1 MTLHPTHTDT
11 QPETGY
17 DPKRSRVSE
26 GTMADFQRATISGD
40 LNEVPGL
47 GPAAIKK
54 LQDASD
60 DDDKVTNTFQLV
72 GKFLMLKGPDEDG
85 HKVESNEHMQKF
97 WHWLA
102 EKGISSHRSAIV
114 LAIAEKMNT
123 MMPGIY
129 DPSDYDDDEE

>member
-1 MTLHPTHTDT
+1 MKDDRTSPFRDAHVDRTTA
-11 QPETGY
+11 
-17 DPKRSRVSE
+17 R
-26 GTMADFQRATISGD
+26 
-40 LNEVPGL
+40 EVPDT
-47 GPAAIKK
+47 PQTRAPSYK
-54 LQDASD
+54 LAFD
-60 DDDKVTNTFQLV
+60 DF
-72 GKFLMLKGPDEDG
+72 KFLMLKGPDEDG

>member
-1 MTLHPTHTDT
+1 
-11 QPETGY
+11 
-17 DPKRSRVSE
+17 
-26 GTMADFQRATISGD
+26 MADFQRATISGD
-40 LNEVPGL
+40 LIEVPGL

-54 LQDASD
+54 MSSSSD
-60 DDDKVTNTFQLV
+60 DDEKVTNTFQLV

>member
-1 MTLHPTHTDT
+1 MT
-11 QPETGY
+11 
-17 DPKRSRVSE
+17 
-26 GTMADFQRATISGD
+26 DFQRSTITGD

-47 GPAAIKK
+47 GPATIKK

-60 DDDKVTNTFQLV
+60 VDEKVTNTFQLV

-123 MMPGIY
+123 MMLGLRRRRGVGRVCSSCI
-129 DPSDYDDDEE
+129 PSVFVHMLLD